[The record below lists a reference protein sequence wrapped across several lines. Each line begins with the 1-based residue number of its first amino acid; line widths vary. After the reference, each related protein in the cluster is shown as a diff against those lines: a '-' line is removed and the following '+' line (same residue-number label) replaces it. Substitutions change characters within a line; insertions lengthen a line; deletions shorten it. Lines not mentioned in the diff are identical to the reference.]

1 MLKISD
7 FLHEWS
13 KGLPLVITDLMIQG
27 SWDPQYFIDHF
38 GWMPV
43 TVVNCET
50 GDTKPSTVKK
60 FFSLFLHPEDRTGP
74 WAGIWKLKVT
84 FLFKF
89 FIIILTFLLNSASTN
104 LSRIGHPR
112 RISRPSSR
120 KSLKHSLSVFHL
132 RMSQL

>member
-1 MLKISD
+1 MLNISD

-50 GDTKPSTVKK
+50 GDTKSSTVTK
-60 FFSLFLHPEDRTGP
+60 FFSLFLHPEDRTGS
-74 WAGIWKLKVT
+74 WAGIWKLKVAFHFIF
-84 FLFKF
+84 FLAS
-89 FIIILTFLLNSASTN
+89 LLNSASTN
-104 LSRIGHPR
+104 LSRIGLPR
-112 RISRPSSR
+112 GISRLSSR
-120 KSLKHSLSVFHL
+120 KSSKLSLNVSHL
-132 RMSQL
+132 RMSQP